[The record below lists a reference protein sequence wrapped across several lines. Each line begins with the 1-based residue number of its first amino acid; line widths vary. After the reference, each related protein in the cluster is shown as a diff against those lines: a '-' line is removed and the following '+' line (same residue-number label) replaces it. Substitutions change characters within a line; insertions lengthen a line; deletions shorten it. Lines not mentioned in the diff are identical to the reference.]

1 MSSGE
6 LEGSRVNN
14 WDMRLA
20 RIIDHTI
27 LRPDAT
33 EDEVRRV
40 CREACDYHFAAVVV
54 PPCYVPLAVRATGG
68 KGVPV
73 CSVVS
78 FPFGWDTTEHK
89 LRQTEALLQA
99 GVDEIDVVMNITRFL
114 SGDHAVVRK
123 EAAEIAALCGEEVAV
138 KLIIETACLSEE
150 QIALAASLG
159 VEGGARFIKTSTGY
173 ARRGATVD
181 DVRVIKAA
189 VEERAGIKAAGGIR
203 TRTQAEALVQ
213 AGATRLGC
221 SASVDVVCAGSPG
234 SAGS

>member
-1 MSSGE
+1 
-6 LEGSRVNN
+6 VTN
-14 WDMRLA
+14 WDKQLA

-33 EDEVRRV
+33 EDDIRRV
-40 CREACDYHFAAVVV
+40 CREACDYRFAAVVV

-68 KGVPV
+68 KGIRI

-78 FPFGWDTTEHK
+78 FPFGWDAMEHK
-89 LRQTEALLQA
+89 LQQTEALLKA

-123 EAAEIAALCGEEVAV
+123 EAAEITALCGSEVAV
-138 KLIIETACLSEE
+138 KLIIETACLSERE
-150 QIALAASLG
+150 IALAASLG

-181 DVRVIKAA
+181 DIRVIKAA

-203 TRTQAEALVQ
+203 TRAQAEALVQ

-221 SASVDVVCAGSPG
+221 SASVDVV
-234 SAGS
+234 SAEPPDPARS